1 MRHHSFMAASIAT
14 GLAMDAGLE
23 RRVVEEGKR
32 LLAAAHGEAEGARPV
47 DRWLERLLERVMED
61 RVRLSRAYDLR
72 HRKQRTSLRV
82 PV

>member
-1 MRHHSFMAASIAT
+1 
-14 GLAMDAGLE
+14 
-23 RRVVEEGKR
+23 
-32 LLAAAHGEAEGARPV
+32 LAAARGEAEGARPV

-72 HRKQRTSLRV
+72 HGKQRTSLRV